1 MEKKNKDKK
10 VNKKSLNKILRKKN
24 VIIGAL
30 VIVVALIVYFAI
42 GKGGAMSGNLA
53 TTSQIDDN
61 SYNQSKI
68 MRVDLNDISSIDF
81 DLGTCD
87 VRIQRSSTNPYIEYT
102 VLYKGEDHV
111 YDMDVS
117 FSEGAVKL
125 KSKVVGKDLYM
136 KDKMPIVRIFL
147 PKDATVE
154 QIKGKVTAGDI
165 KISDLN
171 AKNIDLAVKSGNISI
186 ENALLRGSI
195 STESG
200 SINLNKSEIGETKL
214 ATISGNINIAESK
227 LADKLDFSTQ
237 TGDIIVA
244 SENKVEDYN
253 VTAKINLGKFILG
266 NISYKNI
273 KDGYK
278 SESKG
283 KYDISM
289 RTKIGDII
297 FNKGEGAVLD
307 HEDYITNQT
316 GKEDEE
322 TDEEKDSESEDK
334 DTKKVQDKTT
344 ESNELIESGS
354 KEDTTDEASEANS
367 DEYNTDSESEENQ
380 DKTYDEDVSDSEEES
395 SDY

>member
-10 VNKKSLNKILRKKN
+10 DNKKSLNKILRNKN

-125 KSKVVGKDLYM
+125 KSKVIGKDLYM

-147 PKDATVE
+147 PKDATIE

-165 KISDLN
+165 KITDLN

-278 SESKG
+278 SENKG

-322 TDEEKDSESEDK
+322 KDDEKDSESEDK
-334 DTKKVQDKTT
+334 DTKKEQDKTT
-344 ESNELIESGS
+344 DDNELIESDS
-354 KEDTTDEASEANS
+354 KEDGADESS
-367 DEYNTDSESEENQ
+367 DENDYNTDSKNEENQ
-380 DKTYDEDVSDSEEES
+380 DVTYDEDVSDSEEES

>member
-10 VNKKSLNKILRKKN
+10 VNKKSLNKVLRNKNIILTAG
-24 VIIGAL
+24 VII
-30 VIVVALIVYFAI
+30 VAFIVYFAI

-147 PKDATVE
+147 PKDATIE
-154 QIKGKVTAGDI
+154 QINGKVTAGDI

-171 AKNIDLAVKSGNISI
+171 AKNLDLAVKSGNISI
-186 ENALLRGSI
+186 ENSLLRGSV

-227 LADKLDFSTQ
+227 LSDKLDFSTQ

-278 SESKG
+278 SENKG

-307 HEDYITNQT
+307 HDEYITNQT

-322 TDEEKDSESEDK
+322 KGEEKDSSSKDSDKKEDK
-334 DTKKVQDKTT
+334 DENTDDKELMET
-344 ESNELIESGS
+344 EDDKDSDYS
-354 KEDTTDEASEANS
+354 S
-367 DEYNTDSESEENQ
+367 DENNGDYNTDSENKEEK
-380 DKTYDEDVSDSEEES
+380 DLTYDEDVSDSEEES

>member
-10 VNKKSLNKILRKKN
+10 DNKKSLNKILRNKN
-24 VIIGAL
+24 VIIGAG
-30 VIVVALIVYFAI
+30 VIIVALIVYFAI

-125 KSKVVGKDLYM
+125 KSKVIGKDLYM

-307 HEDYITNQT
+307 NDEYITNQT

-322 TDEEKDSESEDK
+322 TDEEKDSESEDEG
-334 DTKKVQDKTT
+334 TKEDQDKTADD
-344 ESNELIESGS
+344 NDLIESDS
-354 KEDTTDEASEANS
+354 KEDTTDESS
-367 DEYNTDSESEENQ
+367 DENDYDTGSESEENQ
-380 DKTYDEDVSDSEEES
+380 DVTYDEDVSDSEEES

>member
-1 MEKKNKDKK
+1 MLEPFTSKFVNVNVVLGQCFSGGFNDNLKK
-10 VNKKSLNKILRKKN
+10 V
-24 VIIGAL
+24 GC
-30 VIVVALIVYFAI
+30 VVASASTGSESSFACSDIPYDEFVYQWTCAV
-42 GKGGAMSGNLA
+42 NEA
-53 TTSQIDDN
+53 THRKVYVKSDADNNGRVTMEEAFIYAKDNDRVSAEHPMYTSTP
-61 SYNQSKI
+61 
-68 MRVDLNDISSIDF
+68 IS
-81 DLGTCD
+81 
-87 VRIQRSSTNPYIEYT
+87 V
-102 VLYKGEDHV
+102 GEDLAFTHLAP
-111 YDMDVS
+111 
-117 FSEGAVKL
+117 AV
-125 KSKVVGKDLYM
+125 DLYM

-307 HEDYITNQT
+307 NDEYITNQT

-322 TDEEKDSESEDK
+322 KDSESEDEG
-334 DTKKVQDKTT
+334 TKEDQDKTT
-344 ESNELIESGS
+344 DDNELIESDS
-354 KEDTTDEASEANS
+354 KEDTTDESS
-367 DEYNTDSESEENQ
+367 DENGYDTDSESEENQ
-380 DKTYDEDVSDSEEES
+380 DETYDEDVSDSEEES

>member
-10 VNKKSLNKILRKKN
+10 VNKKSLNKILRNKN
-24 VIIGAL
+24 IILTAGVII
-30 VIVVALIVYFAI
+30 VALIVYFAI

-147 PKDATVE
+147 PKDATIE
-154 QIKGKVTAGDI
+154 QINGKVTAGDI

-171 AKNIDLAVKSGNISI
+171 AKNLDLAVKSGNISI
-186 ENALLRGSI
+186 ENSLLRGSV

-214 ATISGNINIAESK
+214 ATISGNINIADSK
-227 LADKLDFSTQ
+227 LSDKLDFSTQ

-278 SESKG
+278 SENKG

-307 HEDYITNQT
+307 HDEYITNQT

-322 TDEEKDSESEDK
+322 KGEEKDSSSKDSDTNEDK
-334 DTKKVQDKTT
+334 DENTDD
-344 ESNELIESGS
+344 NELMET
-354 KEDTTDEASEANS
+354 EDDKDSNYSS
-367 DEYNTDSESEENQ
+367 DENNGDYNTDSENKEEK
-380 DKTYDEDVSDSEEES
+380 DLTYDEDVSDSEEES

>member
-10 VNKKSLNKILRKKN
+10 VNKKSLNKVLRNKNIILTAG
-24 VIIGAL
+24 VII
-30 VIVVALIVYFAI
+30 VALIVYFAI

-147 PKDATVE
+147 PKDATIE
-154 QIKGKVTAGDI
+154 QINGKVTAGDI

-171 AKNIDLAVKSGNISI
+171 VKNLDLAVKSGNISI
-186 ENALLRGSI
+186 ENSLLRGSV

-227 LADKLDFSTQ
+227 LSDKLDFSTQ

-244 SENKVEDYN
+244 SENKVGDYN

-278 SESKG
+278 SENKG

-307 HEDYITNQT
+307 HDEYITNQT

-322 TDEEKDSESEDK
+322 KGEEKDSESEDT
-334 DTKKVQDKTT
+334 DTRKEQDKTT
-344 ESNELIESGS
+344 ESNELIESDS
-354 KEDTTDEASEANS
+354 KEDTKGESSEANS
-367 DEYNTDSESEENQ
+367 DDYKTDSESEENQ
-380 DKTYDEDVSDSEEES
+380 DVTYDEDVSDSEEES

>member
-10 VNKKSLNKILRKKN
+10 DNKKNLNKILRNKN
-24 VIIGAL
+24 IILGAL
-30 VIVVALIVYFAI
+30 AIVVALIVYFAI
-42 GKGGAMSGNLA
+42 GKGGSMSGNLA

-125 KSKVVGKDLYM
+125 KSKVIGKDLYM

-227 LADKLDFSTQ
+227 LSDKLDFSTQ

-278 SESKG
+278 SDNKG

-297 FNKGEGAVLD
+297 FNEGEGAVLD
-307 HEDYITNQT
+307 HDEYITNQT

-322 TDEEKDSESEDK
+322 KDSESEEE
-334 DTKKVQDKTT
+334 DTKEDQDKTT
-344 ESNELIESGS
+344 DDNELIESDS
-354 KEDTTDEASEANS
+354 KEDTTDESS
-367 DEYNTDSESEENQ
+367 DENDYDTDSESEENQ
-380 DKTYDEDVSDSEEES
+380 DETYDEDVSDSEEES

>member
-10 VNKKSLNKILRKKN
+10 VNKKSLNKILRNKN

-125 KSKVVGKDLYM
+125 KSKVIGKDLYM

-237 TGDIIVA
+237 TGDIIIA

-278 SESKG
+278 SDNKG

-307 HEDYITNQT
+307 NDEYITNQT

-322 TDEEKDSESEDK
+322 KDSESEEE
-334 DTKKVQDKTT
+334 DTKEDQDKTADD
-344 ESNELIESGS
+344 NELIESDS
-354 KEDTTDEASEANS
+354 KEDTTDESS
-367 DEYNTDSESEENQ
+367 DENDYNTNIENEEDQ
-380 DKTYDEDVSDSEEES
+380 DVTYDEDVSDSEEES

>member
-10 VNKKSLNKILRKKN
+10 VNKKSLNKVLRNKNIILTAG
-24 VIIGAL
+24 VII
-30 VIVVALIVYFAI
+30 VALIVYFAI

-171 AKNIDLAVKSGNISI
+171 AKNLDLAVKSGNISI
-186 ENALLRGSI
+186 ENSLLRGSV

-227 LADKLDFSTQ
+227 LSDKLDFSTQ

-278 SESKG
+278 SENKG

-307 HEDYITNQT
+307 HDEYITNQT

-322 TDEEKDSESEDK
+322 KGEEKGSSSKDSDTNEDK
-334 DTKKVQDKTT
+334 DENTDD
-344 ESNELIESGS
+344 NELMET
-354 KEDTTDEASEANS
+354 EDDKDSDYSS
-367 DEYNTDSESEENQ
+367 DENNGDYNTDSENKEEK
-380 DKTYDEDVSDSEEES
+380 DLTYDEDVSDSEEES

>member
-1 MEKKNKDKK
+1 M
-10 VNKKSLNKILRKKN
+10 
-24 VIIGAL
+24 
-30 VIVVALIVYFAI
+30 
-42 GKGGAMSGNLA
+42 
-53 TTSQIDDN
+53 
-61 SYNQSKI
+61 
-68 MRVDLNDISSIDF
+68 
-81 DLGTCD
+81 
-87 VRIQRSSTNPYIEYT
+87 
-102 VLYKGEDHV
+102 
-111 YDMDVS
+111 
-117 FSEGAVKL
+117 
-125 KSKVVGKDLYM
+125 
-136 KDKMPIVRIFL
+136 
-147 PKDATVE
+147 
-154 QIKGKVTAGDI
+154 
-165 KISDLN
+165 
-171 AKNIDLAVKSGNISI
+171 
-186 ENALLRGSI
+186 LRGSI

-200 SINLNKSEIGETKL
+200 SINLNKSEISETKL

-307 HEDYITNQT
+307 NDEYITNQT

-322 TDEEKDSESEDK
+322 KDSESEEE
-334 DTKKVQDKTT
+334 DTKEDQDKTT
-344 ESNELIESGS
+344 DDNELESDI
-354 KEDTTDEASEANS
+354 KEDTTDESS
-367 DEYNTDSESEENQ
+367 DENDYDTDSESEENQ
-380 DKTYDEDVSDSEEES
+380 DVTYDEDVSDSEEES

>member
-10 VNKKSLNKILRKKN
+10 DNKKSLNKILRNKN
-24 VIIGAL
+24 IILGAV

-125 KSKVVGKDLYM
+125 KSKVIGKDLYM

-147 PKDATVE
+147 PKDATIE

-165 KISDLN
+165 KITDLN

-278 SESKG
+278 SENKG

-322 TDEEKDSESEDK
+322 KDSESEDK
-334 DTKKVQDKTT
+334 DTKKDKDKTT
-344 ESNELIESGS
+344 DDNELIESNS
-354 KEDTTDEASEANS
+354 KEDTTDESS
-367 DEYNTDSESEENQ
+367 DENDYDTDSESEENQ
-380 DKTYDEDVSDSEEES
+380 DVTYDEDVSESEEES

>member
-10 VNKKSLNKILRKKN
+10 VNKKSLNKILRNKN
-24 VIIGAL
+24 IILTAGVII
-30 VIVVALIVYFAI
+30 VALIVYFAI

-171 AKNIDLAVKSGNISI
+171 AKNLDLAVKSGNISI
-186 ENALLRGSI
+186 ENSLLRGSV

-227 LADKLDFSTQ
+227 LSDKLDFSTQ

-278 SESKG
+278 SENKG

-307 HEDYITNQT
+307 HDEYITNQT

-322 TDEEKDSESEDK
+322 TGEEDSSSKDSDTKEDK
-334 DTKKVQDKTT
+334 DENTDD
-344 ESNELIESGS
+344 NELTET
-354 KEDTTDEASEANS
+354 EDDKDSDYSS
-367 DEYNTDSESEENQ
+367 DENDGDYNTDSANKEEK
-380 DKTYDEDVSDSEEES
+380 DITYDEDVSDSEEES

>member
-1 MEKKNKDKK
+1 MEKNNKDKK
-10 VNKKSLNKILRKKN
+10 DNRKSLNKILRNKN
-24 VIIGAL
+24 IILGAV

-125 KSKVVGKDLYM
+125 KSKVIGKDLYM

-147 PKDATVE
+147 PKDATIE

-165 KISDLN
+165 KITDLN

-278 SESKG
+278 SENKG

-322 TDEEKDSESEDK
+322 KDSESEDK
-334 DTKKVQDKTT
+334 DTKKDKDKTT
-344 ESNELIESGS
+344 DDNELIESNS
-354 KEDTTDEASEANS
+354 KEDTTDESS
-367 DEYNTDSESEENQ
+367 DENDYDTDSESEENQ
-380 DKTYDEDVSDSEEES
+380 DVTYDEDVSNSEEES

>member
-10 VNKKSLNKILRKKN
+10 DNKKSLNKILRNKN
-24 VIIGAL
+24 IILGAV

-125 KSKVVGKDLYM
+125 KSKVIGKDLYM

-147 PKDATVE
+147 PKDATIE

-165 KISDLN
+165 KITDLN

-278 SESKG
+278 SENKG

-322 TDEEKDSESEDK
+322 KDSESEDK
-334 DTKKVQDKTT
+334 DTKKDKDKTT
-344 ESNELIESGS
+344 DDNELIESNS
-354 KEDTTDEASEANS
+354 KEDTTDESS
-367 DEYNTDSESEENQ
+367 DENDYDTDSESEENQ
-380 DKTYDEDVSDSEEES
+380 DVTYDEDVSDSEEES

>member
-10 VNKKSLNKILRKKN
+10 DNKKSLNKILRNKN

-125 KSKVVGKDLYM
+125 KSKVIGKDLYM

-147 PKDATVE
+147 PKDATIE

-165 KISDLN
+165 KITDLN

-253 VTAKINLGKFILG
+253 VTDKINLGKFILG

-278 SESKG
+278 SENKG

-322 TDEEKDSESEDK
+322 KDDEKDSESEDK
-334 DTKKVQDKTT
+334 DTKKEQDKTT
-344 ESNELIESGS
+344 DDNELIESDS
-354 KEDTTDEASEANS
+354 KEDGADESS
-367 DEYNTDSESEENQ
+367 DENDYNTDSKNEENQ
-380 DKTYDEDVSDSEEES
+380 DVTYDEDVSDSEEES

>member
-10 VNKKSLNKILRKKN
+10 VNKKSLNKVLRNKNIILTVG
-24 VIIGAL
+24 VII
-30 VIVVALIVYFAI
+30 VALIVYFAI

-147 PKDATVE
+147 PKDATIE
-154 QIKGKVTAGDI
+154 QINGKVTAGDI

-171 AKNIDLAVKSGNISI
+171 VKNLDLAVKSGNISI
-186 ENALLRGSI
+186 ENSLLRGSV

-227 LADKLDFSTQ
+227 LSDNLDFSTQ

-278 SESKG
+278 SENKG

-307 HEDYITNQT
+307 HDEYITNQT
-316 GKEDEE
+316 GKEDEQAG
-322 TDEEKDSESEDK
+322 EEKDSSSKDSDTKEDK
-334 DTKKVQDKTT
+334 DENTDDKELMET
-344 ESNELIESGS
+344 EDDKDSDYS
-354 KEDTTDEASEANS
+354 S
-367 DEYNTDSESEENQ
+367 DENNGDYNTDSENKEEK
-380 DKTYDEDVSDSEEES
+380 DLTYDEDVSDSEEES